1 MAVWRRPERCSLC
14 TASSTQVLI
23 AACCDSARLLP
34 TCMLGM
40 HSDTLRACLR
50 LVTHSATMSLAVVS
64 TVERVTPP
72 ARVSASLERMTA
84 GFDPDRWAWREA
96 SRQHGSNAL
105 LAAAQS
111 SACLQ
116 RLNGLP
122 LSLPASCEP
131 TPCCCVP
138 RGPCAF
144 PPASACL
151 QTHGASQWQRGCEG
165 GPQGGTQGQV
175 A

>member
-1 MAVWRRPERCSLC
+1 M
-14 TASSTQVLI
+14 ASSMQVLI
-23 AACCDSARLLP
+23 AAGRVFQPACCPLGS
-34 TCMLGM
+34 TCMLALHM
-40 HSDTLRACLR
+40 HSFFIPFLAVGC
-50 LVTHSATMSLAVVS
+50 SFAVVS

-84 GFDPDRWAWREA
+84 GFDPDRWAWRKA

-116 RLNGLP
+116 RLHHLP
-122 LSLPASCEP
+122 LTLPASCEP

-138 RGPCAF
+138 RGLVGRPGCLRLPADAWCF
-144 PPASACL
+144 PMAAWL
-151 QTHGASQWQRGCEG
+151 
-165 GPQGGTQGQV
+165 
-175 A
+175 